1 MKVARRVPKQAMHP
15 LARQS
20 ITISTH
26 ASSAAYAVSHPQAP
40 EDPPRHN
47 PSREAALQAE
57 KKKRKETESP
67 LLLHAGVAR
76 AVGFHVRL
84 PCLPCLPTHTHHDN
98 TMRQAFP
105 LLLPPITALGAPMRR
120 AQVGR

>member
-47 PSREAALQAE
+47 PSREVALRAE
-57 KKKRKETESP
+57 KKKKRNREPTLIACRSCALSVSTSGCPACPACLRIRTRTRTMTTPCAKHSHSYSHR
-67 LLLHAGVAR
+67 LLHWAHR
-76 AVGFHVRL
+76 
-84 PCLPCLPTHTHHDN
+84 
-98 TMRQAFP
+98 
-105 LLLPPITALGAPMRR
+105 
-120 AQVGR
+120 

>member
-1 MKVARRVPKQAMHP
+1 MKVARHVPKQAMHP

-57 KKKRKETESP
+57 KKKEKKQRAHSYCMPELRALSVSTSGCPACPACLRTRTMTTPCAKHSHSYSHR
-67 LLLHAGVAR
+67 LLHWVHR
-76 AVGFHVRL
+76 
-84 PCLPCLPTHTHHDN
+84 
-98 TMRQAFP
+98 
-105 LLLPPITALGAPMRR
+105 
-120 AQVGR
+120 